1 MIRGWDRWVV
11 AGSYQGVGGEEGG
24 GYYLLVFFSLVLLL
38 SFVLSCPLFFK

>member
-1 MIRGWDRWVV
+1 MV
-11 AGSYQGVGGEEGG
+11 AGSYQGVGGVAGG